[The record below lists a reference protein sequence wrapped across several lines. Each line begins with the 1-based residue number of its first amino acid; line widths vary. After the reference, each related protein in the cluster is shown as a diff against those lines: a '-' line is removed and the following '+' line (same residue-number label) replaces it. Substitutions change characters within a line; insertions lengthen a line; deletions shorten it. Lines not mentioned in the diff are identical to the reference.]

1 MNRED
6 ILNDRPVPSN
16 QEPCL
21 LEVKGITKRFPGVT
35 ALRDVS
41 FTVRRGE
48 ILAVIG
54 ENGAGKSTL
63 MKILGGVHAPDLGEI
78 LLDGERVAIDSVQ
91 TATALGIAFVHQELN
106 NSDNLDIASNLFL
119 GREPLSSATLG
130 LIDRKRLY
138 RDAEAILRRIGLD
151 CSAKTLVR
159 DLAIS
164 SQQMVEIAKAIS
176 IDARILIMDEPTS
189 SISQHETVQ
198 LFKVMREMK
207 AHGISIIYISHR
219 LGEIEEIADRVLVL
233 RDGQVSGH
241 LERQDIEYQ
250 NMIRPMIGRDIESF
264 YHLEHTVSREPMLE
278 VQDLRVPSHP
288 DLPLS
293 FTLHVGEIL
302 VFAGLV
308 GAGRTELLQ
317 ALFGVDQP
325 LGGRILLDGKPLSIR
340 GPKDAIRAGIALV
353 PEDRKQNG
361 LILEKAIEFNL
372 TLAGLDTHQR
382 MKMIRFDRCEAITSG
397 MVATLNIRAQDI
409 QQLAQTLSGGNQQ
422 KVVLGKW
429 LSLHPRVLL
438 MDEPTRGI
446 DVAAKL
452 EIYRLMEALANSGVS
467 ILVASSEMLEVVG
480 IADRVIVMCEGRM
493 AGELRTVRSVTSS
506 PKTAALTPGAT

>member
-1 MNRED
+1 MNRET
-6 ILNDRPVPSN
+6 ILNATASPGDP
-16 QEPCL
+16 EPYL
-21 LEVKGITKRFPGVT
+21 LEVRGVTKRFPGVT

-41 FTVRRGE
+41 FHVRRGE
-48 ILAVIG
+48 VLAVIG

-78 LLDGERVAIDSVQ
+78 TLDGARVSIDSVQ
-91 TATALGIAFVHQELN
+91 AATALGIAFVHQELN
-106 NSDNLDIASNLFL
+106 NSDNLDIASNIFL
-119 GREPLSSATLG
+119 GREPLSSSALG

-138 RDAEAILRRIGLD
+138 QDADAILERIGMT
-151 CSAKTLVR
+151 CSSRTLVR

-207 AHGISIIYISHR
+207 AQGISIIYISHR
-219 LGEIEEIADRVLVL
+219 LGEIEEVADRVLVL

-241 LERQDIEYQ
+241 LERQEIGYQ

-264 YHLEHTVSREPMLE
+264 YHLEHTVSREPRLE
-278 VQDLRVPSHP
+278 VQELRVPSHP
-288 DLPLS
+288 AQPLS

-308 GAGRTELLQ
+308 GAGRTELLHT
-317 ALFGVDQP
+317 LFGIDQP
-325 LGGRILLDGKPLSIR
+325 LGGRILLDGKPLTVR

-361 LILEKAIEFNL
+361 LFLEKAIEFNL
-372 TLAGLDTHQR
+372 TIAGLDTHQ
-382 MKMIRFDRCEAITSG
+382 KLKLIQFDHCAAITAG
-397 MVATLNIRAQDI
+397 MVETLNIRAQDI

-452 EIYRLMEALANSGVS
+452 EIYRLMEALAQTGVS
-467 ILVASSEMLEVVG
+467 ILVASSEMLEVIG
-480 IADRVIVMCEGRM
+480 IADRVIVMCEGRI
-493 AGELRTVRSVTSS
+493 AGELRTKEEISEESIVQLSTREN
-506 PKTAALTPGAT
+506 